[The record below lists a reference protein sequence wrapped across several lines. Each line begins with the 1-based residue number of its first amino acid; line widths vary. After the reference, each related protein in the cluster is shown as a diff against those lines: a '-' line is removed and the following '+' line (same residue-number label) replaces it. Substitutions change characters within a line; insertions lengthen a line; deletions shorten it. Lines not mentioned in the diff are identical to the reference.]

1 MHSHQR
7 ASRDNGLP
15 EEIAH
20 ALEHDPAFRVHTM
33 DATGWIDPYTAQVV
47 PTPFGMQEV
56 AKTHLIRTRPWLKLQ
71 AKPLKELLY
80 VRWLN
85 YLRDNIEFVP
95 ALRVFRNGLWLNP
108 YNGQWVSG
116 IQLDNHQV
124 TKRVADDLAKIL
136 AACPEAQTGRMLE
149 KWQIETLTAQGP
161 ARSAAPEVQEMV
173 RASGRVA
180 RAKTDFHS
188 IRQGFLKMLHRP
200 PRMQGHQLVVHF
212 EPHAQISRDFYD
224 FIDLG
229 GGKLLLVV
237 GDFTGIGPGA
247 ALMAGTALQVLRKIA
262 PGHKDLVEL
271 LSNLNDELR
280 IDLLHGCSIAIFAIL
295 LDTATNRL
303 SCLSAGHQ
311 PALLVRPRRDNTLT
325 RIRTPGASLG
335 ALTGPDFRK
344 TLVPLNLQ
352 LEPGDILLIHS
363 NGLAHAANAHDPDA
377 GRWSVMGQCVAN
389 IKRPCAELVARVV
402 EETKRSSDKLPD
414 DITVLALRIKDESW
428 LLESKE

>member
-1 MHSHQR
+1 MQPHRTQR
-7 ASRDNGLP
+7 DHGLP
-15 EEIAH
+15 QEIAH

-33 DATGWIDPYTAQVV
+33 DATGWIDPYTGQIV
-47 PTPFGMQEV
+47 PTPFGLQEV
-56 AKTHLIRTRPWLKLQ
+56 AKTHLTRTRPWLKQ
-71 AKPLKELLY
+71 QPKPLKELLY
-80 VRWLN
+80 LRWLL

-95 ALRVFRNGLWLNP
+95 ALRIFRNGLWLNP
-108 YNGQWVSG
+108 YNGQWVPG

-136 AACPEAQTGRMLE
+136 ANCPEAQTGRMLE

-161 ARSAAPEVQEMV
+161 ARGSAPEVLEAI
-173 RASGRVA
+173 RAPKVA
-180 RAKTDFHS
+180 RAKTDFIS

-200 PRMQGHQLVVHF
+200 PRMAGHQLVMHY
-212 EPHAQISRDFYD
+212 EPHAQISRNFYD

-229 GGKLLLVV
+229 GGKLLIVL
-237 GDFTGIGPGA
+237 GDFTGTGPGA

-262 PGHKDLVEL
+262 PGHANLVDLL
-271 LSNLNDELR
+271 TNLNDELR
-280 IDLLHGCSIAIFAIL
+280 VDLLHGCSIALFAVL

-303 SCLSAGHQ
+303 TCVSAGHQ
-311 PALLVRPRRDNTLT
+311 PALLVRPRRDSTLT

-352 LEPGDILLIHS
+352 LEAGDILLLHS
-363 NGLAHAANAHDPDA
+363 NGLAHAANPHDPDA

-389 IKRPCAELVARVV
+389 IKRPCADLVGRVI
-402 EETKRSSDKLPD
+402 EEAKRGSDRLPD
-414 DITVLALRIKDESW
+414 DVTVLALRIKDESW
-428 LLESKE
+428 LLESRE